1 MSLAPG
7 YTSRLMY
14 LLGEPSREMIDAGRS
29 VIPECVEA
37 IYIGSSAPKEI
48 FHAMLKVALAQ
59 AETPCR

>member
-14 LLGEPSREMIDAGRS
+14 LLGEPSREM
-29 VIPECVEA
+29 IPECVEA